1 MQFGKM
7 RRGPWKHTKGLTF
20 LFHHPRMTFVIL
32 PSISVTADITNKCYS
47 SLLADV
53 LGTTDQRIAGQD
65 RYKFA
70 IHE

>member
-1 MQFGKM
+1 MI
-7 RRGPWKHTKGLTF
+7 L
-20 LFHHPRMTFVIL
+20 VIL
-32 PSISVTADITNKCYS
+32 LSIVISVIADITNKCYS

-53 LGTTDQRIAGQD
+53 LGTTDQRIAGQN